1 MTELDISLDI
11 PKMPENLTGIIAY
24 NPALEYTNV
33 TDWSDA
39 IVVNQT
45 WEIITAASQHDL
57 LGLADMTYLYYPPG
71 HVEPGTSGVD
81 NGTVP
86 YLELDLQRVYDATK
100 KLDQPPSE
108 MADERNRYG
117 VAFGHGRSEDR
128 RDQAKHTLAD
138 IPEPPRQ
145 LWLKTECLCE
155 FQGKIPQHSYTLS
168 ITFDRPVPDFPKY
181 IKASNAIGQRL
192 GTKTVTQPHGLSI
205 MYGVLNRSSSQ
216 ILRVLSAPES
226 RTWAHAWALF
236 GGLLLV
242 DHNVLFSSTDT
253 RSRAKN

>member
-24 NPALEYTNV
+24 NPALEYTV
-33 TDWSDA
+33 RKRAFSSF
-39 IVVNQT
+39 VF
-45 WEIITAASQHDL
+45 

-181 IKASNAIGQRL
+181 IKASNA
-192 GTKTVTQPHGLSI
+192 
-205 MYGVLNRSSSQ
+205 NW
-216 ILRVLSAPES
+216 SAPWNEDS
-226 RTWAHAWALF
+226 NTTSWTVYN
-236 GGLLLV
+236 GEMSS
-242 DHNVLFSSTDT
+242 NV
-253 RSRAKN
+253 RSRLVSSAGIPDHSLTNGDRASVRAGTRNNADATDLAGRRTDVEIRRE